1 MARPKCDN
9 HCRQKTT
16 RLQKSKRHS
25 YTNYGE
31 IQDISNLEKA
41 PSLIQH

>member
-1 MARPKCDN
+1 MARPKCGN

-25 YTNYGE
+25 YSNYGE
-31 IQDISNLEKA
+31 SQDNSNLEKA